1 MAKYVARVRKDAN
14 SYRYFYSPA
23 EYQAYLKSKGN
34 GKTLGEKAAS
44 AAVNLTGAVTA
55 AKKKVRKYVYNKN
68 AEKKLNEMGK
78 AHELDE
84 RSKQNARM
92 KPEPGSHRDN
102 MTDKSTV
109 NRRTIEAVYGGQ
121 LKKSGK
127 RGEGYVHT
135 YSGTT
140 PKTTEANVS
149 TPNVGKMQDAINK
162 QASQSQSE
170 KKKKAQDFHEKYVKA
185 QQTAEN
191 QKTNRERSVA
201 AGEKAKAKAGQER
214 QTAKRRE
221 VVTKRMTDAYES
233 RTQPSLATYIDKDY
247 NETGNVVLG
256 VESDQRYKQSKAKAD
271 AEYSKFLKKAAQNGD
286 NFTDEQ
292 KQEVKNSILNKNIEG
307 DNRWAA
313 NYFSTPRAQAQYA
326 ANHEAIS
333 KLKEEAKAK
342 EEAKKKKKYV
352 K

>member
-23 EYQAYLKSKGN
+23 EYQAYLKSKGS
-34 GKTLGEKAAS
+34 GKTFGEKAAS

-84 RSKQNARM
+84 RSRQNAQM
-92 KPEPGSHRDN
+92 KPSPGAKRDN
-102 MTDKSTV
+102 MSDKSVV

-127 RGEGYVHT
+127 RSEGYSHT
-135 YSGTT
+135 YVGTV
-140 PKTTEANVS
+140 PKTTEEHVN

-170 KKKKAQDFHEKYVKA
+170 KKKKAQEFHEKYVKE
-185 QQTAEN
+185 QN

-201 AGEKAKAKAGQER
+201 AGEKAKAKAAQER
-214 QTAKRRE
+214 QTAKRKE
-221 VVTKRMTDAYES
+221 VVTKRMNDAYEQ
-233 RTQPSLATYIDKDY
+233 RTQPTLATYVDKDY
-247 NETGNVVLG
+247 NPVNNAVLG
-256 VESDQRYKQSKAKAD
+256 KEADERYKKAKNETD
-271 AEYSKFLKKAAQNGD
+271 MEYKKFIDKAKSNGD
-286 NFTDEQ
+286 LDKMNDAMLDQ
-292 KQEVKNSILNKNIEG
+292 AKNAILQEKLLDSNM
-307 DNRWAA
+307 WATK
-313 NYFSTPRAQAQYA
+313 YIQSPRGQAQYQG
-326 ANHEAIS
+326 NLELINQV
-333 KLKEEAKAK
+333 K